1 MSNINFANKNEN
13 VIYRETRDTILEK
26 DSFDILG
33 LYNVI
38 YNELNKT
45 ETKYLFPNKNEEIVY
60 INDKNKY
67 NLFCMHDIQM
77 HSLFQKIVILIKN
90 TCLKHEFSYLK
101 NRYYVYASLVEDQD
115 PAFWYDAGGTSRP
128 SMFGIISLD
137 SNKTQLSINETIFDL
152 EPGDIVLSEAGNKI
166 IYSRPFKSIV
176 FYVSPLSEIKN
187 QYSQK
192 WIPLV

>member
-1 MSNINFANKNEN
+1 MLNIDLANKNEN
-13 VIYRETRDTILEK
+13 VIYRETRDTILAR
-26 DSFDILG
+26 DSFDVLG
-33 LYNVI
+33 LYDVI
-38 YNELNKT
+38 YKELNKV
-45 ETKYLFPNKNEEIVY
+45 EKKYIFPNKNEEIVY

-67 NLFCMHDIQM
+67 NLFYMHDIQM

-90 TCLKHEFSYLK
+90 TCLEYEFSYLK
-101 NRYYVYASLVEDQD
+101 NRYYVYASLVENQD

-137 SNKTQLSINETIFDL
+137 LNKTQLSINDTSIDMEL
-152 EPGDIVLSEAGNKI
+152 GDIILSESGNKI
-166 IYSRPFKSIV
+166 IYSRPFKSIM